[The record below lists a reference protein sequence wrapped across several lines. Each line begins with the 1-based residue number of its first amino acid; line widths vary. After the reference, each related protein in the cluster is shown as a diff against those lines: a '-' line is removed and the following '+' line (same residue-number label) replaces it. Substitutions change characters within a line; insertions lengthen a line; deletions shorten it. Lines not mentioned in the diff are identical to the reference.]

1 MSLTGL
7 LELSQKLPGLAKL
20 KSTGLVDGQ
29 VITAIKSLHP
39 FIVATSAIKS
49 TTVVAVTATS
59 RESED
64 LAAAVSALNPNLAVR
79 VFPAWETLPH
89 EKLSPSR
96 EVIGKRL
103 AIIHELKNSVEINVI
118 CTPLRSLLQ
127 PFAANLGQFSPLEIL
142 PGDEI
147 SIDKLVRGLV
157 QLGYERVDLVERR
170 GQLAVRGGIVD
181 VFSPLDDH
189 PIRLEFWDETIE
201 HLRKFNVAD
210 QRGISGE
217 VEKLIAPAC
226 REILLTDEVRAKAAE
241 IAAVNPLFQETL
253 AAVAAGQLIDGVE
266 SLAPLLVGELITLID
281 VLPGEAAVL
290 LLEPERIRARAEDL
304 IETSAEFLKAAWS
317 VAATGGDS
325 PFNLDASSFRS
336 LGEIHSAAK
345 KRAIS
350 WSSVSALT
358 VDAELAEARV
368 LEIPAQVIAGYK
380 SDLTKLVTELTELN
394 HAGAATVIV
403 AAGAGSAQ
411 RYAESLSEH
420 NLEIA
425 PTITV
430 GKTSAVSGFLTAG
443 FITEQLAV
451 VTEAEVTGQQSA
463 TRDQVKLPV
472 RRKRQIDPL
481 SLVPGDFIVHEQ
493 HGIGQFVELMER
505 SVTGA
510 TREYLVVEYAATKR
524 GHPGD
529 RLFVPT
535 DQLDQV
541 SKYVGGETPVLSKMG
556 GADWSK
562 AKNRARKA
570 VKEIAGELIRLY
582 AARQAAPGFQF
593 SPDTQWQRE
602 LEDAFPYQE
611 TPDQLATIEEVKA
624 DMERPIPMDRVVC
637 GDVGFGK
644 TEIALRAAFKA
655 TQDGKQ
661 VAVLA
666 PTTLLVQQHLQT
678 FSQRFAPF
686 PIKVAALSR
695 FQSDKEAKQVITEL
709 ANGKIDVVIGTHRLL
724 GAEVVFKDLGLV
736 VIDEEQRFGVEHKEH
751 LKALRAHVDVL
762 AMSATPIPRTLE
774 MSITGIRDMS
784 VMQTPPEERLP
795 VLTYVGGYDV
805 GQIAAAIK
813 RELIRDGQVFYVH
826 NRVESIDRIA
836 QQIQELVPQARVA
849 VAHGQMSEV
858 ALEQAVIKFWQQEID
873 VLVCT
878 TIVESGLD
886 IPNANTL
893 IVDRAEMFGLSQLH
907 QLRGRVGRSRERG
920 YAYFFHSADRA
931 LSDVAHER
939 LVTIAQQNSLGAGM
953 AVALK
958 DLEIRGA
965 GNLLGGEQSGHIA
978 EVGFDLYV
986 RMVGEALND
995 YRGLSVDSTPEMRL
1009 EIPIN
1014 AHIPHEWISEERLRL
1029 EAYRRISQAIDET
1042 QLADVN
1048 AELIDRYGQL
1058 PKPVA
1063 ALFAVAE
1070 LRIYAR
1076 KVGLTEIVLQGKSI
1090 RFAPVTLADSMRV
1103 RLTRLYPGS
1112 IIKPATRS
1120 LLIPLPA
1127 GQGELLGWVRQVIE
1141 SAIETPITTR
1151 RVNEVS

>member
-7 LELSQKLPGLAKL
+7 LELSQQLPGLARL
-20 KSTGLVDGQ
+20 KSTGLVDNQ

-39 FIVATSAIKS
+39 FIVATSATKS

-64 LAAAVSALNPNLAVR
+64 LAAAVSALNPSLAVR

-96 EVIGKRL
+96 EVVGKRL
-103 AIIHELKNSVEINVI
+103 AIIHELKNNVEINVI

-127 PFAANLGQFSPLEIL
+127 PFAANLGQFPPLEVI

-147 SIDKLVRGLV
+147 SIDKLVRSLV

-181 VFSPLDDH
+181 VFSPLDNH

-201 HLRKFNVAD
+201 QLRKFNVAD
-210 QRGISGE
+210 QRSIAGD
-217 VEKLIAPAC
+217 VAKLIAPAC
-226 REILLTDEVRAKAAE
+226 REILLTDEVRTKAAE

-266 SLAPLLVGELITLID
+266 SLAPLLVGELITLIE
-281 VLPGEAAVL
+281 VLPREAAVL
-290 LLEPERIRARAEDL
+290 LLEPERIRSRAEDL

-325 PFNLDASSFRS
+325 PLNLDASSFRS
-336 LGEIHSAAK
+336 LGEIHAAAQQ
-345 KRAIS
+345 RTIS

-358 VDAELAEARV
+358 VDAELTEARV
-368 LEIPAQVIAGYK
+368 LEIPAKFVTGYK
-380 SDLTKLVTELTELN
+380 SDLPRLVTELTELN
-394 HAGAATVIV
+394 HAGAASVVV

-411 RYAESLSEH
+411 RYAEALSEH
-420 NLEIA
+420 KLEIS
-425 PTITV
+425 PTITG
-430 GKTSAVSGFLTAG
+430 GKTSVVSGFLTAG

-451 VTEAEVTGQQSA
+451 ITEAEVTGQQSV
-463 TRDQVKLPV
+463 TRDQVKLPT

-493 HGIGQFVELMER
+493 HGIGQFVELIER
-505 SVTGA
+505 NVAGA

-541 SKYVGGETPVLSKMG
+541 SKYVGGETPALSKMG

-562 AKNRARKA
+562 AKSRARKA

-624 DMERPIPMDRVVC
+624 DMERAIPMDRVVC

-666 PTTLLVQQHLQT
+666 PTTLLVQQHFQT

-709 ANGKIDVVIGTHRLL
+709 ANGKVDVVIGTHRLL

-795 VLTYVGGYDV
+795 VLTYVGAYDV

-826 NRVESIDRIA
+826 NRVESIDRVA
-836 QQIQELVPQARVA
+836 QQIQDLVPQARVA
-849 VAHGQMSEV
+849 VAHGQMSEA
-858 ALEQAVIKFWQQEID
+858 ALEQAVIRFWQQEID

-995 YRGLSVDSTPEMRL
+995 YRGLTVDTTPEMRL
-1009 EIPIN
+1009 EIPID
-1014 AHIPHEWISEERLRL
+1014 AHIPHDWISEERLRL

-1058 PKPVA
+1058 PTPVS

-1070 LRIYAR
+1070 LRLYAR
-1076 KVGLTEIVLQGKSI
+1076 SVGLTEIVLQGKSV

-1120 LLIPLPA
+1120 ILIPLPT
-1127 GQGELLGWVRQVIE
+1127 GQSELLGWVRQVIE
-1141 SAIETPITTR
+1141 SAIESPITTR
-1151 RVNEVS
+1151 RINEVS

>member
-7 LELSQKLPGLAKL
+7 LELSQKLPGLAEL
-20 KSTGLVDGQ
+20 KSTGLVDNQ
-29 VITAIKSLHP
+29 IITAIKSLHP
-39 FIVATSAIKS
+39 FIAATAANKTKTI
-49 TTVVAVTATS
+49 VVVTATS

-64 LAAAVSALNPNLAVR
+64 LAAAINALGAGLETQ

-96 EVIGKRL
+96 EVVGKRL
-103 AIIHELKNSVEINVI
+103 ALIHQIKSGDSINVI
-118 CTPLRSLLQ
+118 CAPLRSLLQ
-127 PFAANLGQFSPLEIL
+127 PFAANLGNFPPLKL
-142 PGDEI
+142 TVGDEI
-147 SIDKLVRGLV
+147 AINELARQLI

-189 PIRLEFWDETIE
+189 PIRLEFWDESIE
-201 HLRKFNVAD
+201 QMRKFNVAD
-210 QRGISGE
+210 QRSIDLP
-217 VEKLIAPAC
+217 VEQLIAPAC
-226 REILLTDEVRAKAAE
+226 REILLTQEVRDKAAE
-241 IAAVNPLFQETL
+241 IAQTNPLFQETL
-253 AAVAAGQLIDGVE
+253 AAVAAGQLVDGVE
-266 SLAPLLVGELITLID
+266 SLAPLLVGELITL
-281 VLPGEAAVL
+281 VELLPTGAGIL
-290 LLEPERIRARAEDL
+290 LLEPERIRSRAEDL
-304 IETSAEFLKAAWS
+304 IETSTEFLKAAWS
-317 VAATGGDS
+317 VAATGGDA
-325 PFNLDASSFRS
+325 PLNLDASSFRS
-336 LGEIHSAAK
+336 LGEIHAA
-345 KRAIS
+345 AQQHGIS
-350 WSSVSALT
+350 WTSVSALT
-358 VDAELAEARV
+358 VDAELTESRV
-368 LEIPAQVIAGYK
+368 LEIPAQFVSGYK
-380 SDLTKLVTELTELN
+380 SDLKKLVFDLTELN
-394 HAGAATVIV
+394 QSGAATVVV

-411 RYAESLSEH
+411 RYSEALAEQ
-420 NLEIA
+420 NL
-425 PTITV
+425 TV
-430 GKTSAVSGFLTAG
+430 SRTVSSGKTSVLSGSLTAG
-443 FITEQLAV
+443 FITSQLAV
-451 VTEAEVTGQQSA
+451 ITESEITGQQTA
-463 TRDQVKLPV
+463 TRDQVKLPTK
-472 RRKRQIDPL
+472 RKRQIDPL

-493 HGIGQFVELMER
+493 HGIGQFVELIER
-505 SVTGA
+505 SVAGA
-510 TREYLVVEYAATKR
+510 TREYLVVEYAASKR

-541 SKYVGGETPVLSKMG
+541 SKYVGGETPALSKMG

-562 AKNRARKA
+562 AKSRARKA

-624 DMERPIPMDRVVC
+624 DMERAVPMDRVVC

-678 FSQRFAPF
+678 FTQRFSPF

-695 FQSDKEAKQVITEL
+695 FQSDKEAKEL
-709 ANGKIDVVIGTHRLL
+709 IAGIASGKIDVVIGTHRLL

-795 VLTYVGGYDV
+795 VLTFVGAYDA

-826 NRVESIDRIA
+826 NRVESIDRVA

-849 VAHGQMSEV
+849 VAHGQMSEA
-858 ALEQAVIKFWQQEID
+858 ALEQTVIKFWQQEID

-893 IVDRAEMFGLSQLH
+893 IVDRAEMLGLSQLH

-995 YRGLSVDSTPEMRL
+995 YRGIATDATTEMRL

-1014 AHIPHEWISEERLRL
+1014 AHIPHDWISEERLRL
-1029 EAYRRISQAIDET
+1029 EAYRRISQAADAE
-1042 QLADVN
+1042 QLADVH
-1048 AELIDRYGQL
+1048 AELVDRYGQL
-1058 PKPVA
+1058 PEPVA

-1070 LRIYAR
+1070 LRLYAR
-1076 KVGLTEIVLQGKSI
+1076 SVGLTEIVLQGKSI

-1120 LLIPLPA
+1120 ILVPLPV
-1127 GQGELLGWVRQVIE
+1127 GQTDLLVWVRQLIE
-1141 SAIETPITTR
+1141 SAIESPVTTR
-1151 RVNEVS
+1151 STNEVS